1 MTKVMN
7 APLRNP
13 LKFDVHG
20 LVRAVSAN
28 ETGDVFAP
36 ALNAT
41 QWEMLGSYL
50 QPFAVTAG
58 QVLIEQSAN
67 DRTLYIVE
75 SGTLTVHYEDSKG
88 RLRLAVINP
97 GSAVGEGAF
106 FSRQPR
112 SATVQASAPGKI
124 WSLTALRFSELS
136 KRQPEVALEI
146 AMALGGLV
154 SRRLANKPRRVAV
167 T

>member
-1 MTKVMN
+1 MN

-13 LKFDVHG
+13 IKFDVQG
-20 LVRAVSAN
+20 LVKAVQAN
-28 ETGDVFAP
+28 TTDDVFAP
-36 ALNAT
+36 ALSPA

-50 QPFAVTAG
+50 QPFAVTGG
-58 QVLIEQSAN
+58 QVLIEQNAT
-67 DRTLYIVE
+67 DRTLYVVE
-75 SGTLTVHYEDSKG
+75 TGNLTVHYEDSKG
-88 RLRLAVINP
+88 RVRLAVVGP

-112 SATVQASAPGKI
+112 NATVQAAAPCKI
-124 WSLTALRFSELS
+124 WSLTPLRFSELS

-146 AMALGGLV
+146 AMALGALV
-154 SRRLANKPRRVAV
+154 SRRLACKPRRVAV

>member
-1 MTKVMN
+1 MN

-13 LKFDVHG
+13 IKFDVQG
-20 LVRAVSAN
+20 LIDVIAQNQS
-28 ETGDVFAP
+28 GDVFSP
-36 ALNAT
+36 NLT
-41 QWEMLGSYL
+41 PPQWDLLGSYL
-50 QPFAVTAG
+50 QPFAVTG
-58 QVLIEQSAN
+58 SQTLIEQGAE

-75 SGTLTVHYEDSKG
+75 TGNLTVHYEDSKG
-88 RLRLAVINP
+88 RVRLAVVGP

-112 SATVQASAPGKI
+112 SATVQAAATSKI
-124 WSLTALRFSELS
+124 WSLTPLRFSELS

-146 AMALGGLV
+146 AMALGALV
-154 SRRLANKPRRVAV
+154 SRRLANRPRRVAV

>member
-1 MTKVMN
+1 MN

-13 LKFDVHG
+13 VKFDVQG
-20 LVRAVSAN
+20 LVRAVAAN
-28 ETGDVFAP
+28 DSGDVFAP
-36 ALNAT
+36 ALTPA
-41 QWEMLGSYL
+41 QWEVLGSYL
-50 QPFAVTAG
+50 QPFPVSAG
-58 QVLIEQSAN
+58 QVLIEQNAS

-75 SGTLTVHYEDSKG
+75 SGNLTVHYEDSKG

-112 SATVQASAPGKI
+112 SATVQASAASKI
-124 WSLTALRFSELS
+124 WSLTPLRFSELS

-146 AMALGGLV
+146 VMALGALV

>member
-1 MTKVMN
+1 MN

-13 LKFDVHG
+13 IKFDVQS
-20 LVRAVSAN
+20 LVHAVAQNDS
-28 ETGDVFAP
+28 GDAFAP
-36 ALNAT
+36 HLTPA
-41 QWEMLGSYL
+41 QWDTLGSYL
-50 QPFAVTAG
+50 QPFAVTGG
-58 QVLIEQSAN
+58 QVLIEQGAE

-75 SGTLTVHYEDSKG
+75 TGSLTVHYEDSKH
-88 RLRLAVINP
+88 RVRLAVVGP

-112 SATVQASAPGKI
+112 SATVQASGTSKI
-124 WSLTALRFSELS
+124 WSMTPLRFSELS

-146 AMALGGLV
+146 AMALGSLV

>member
-1 MTKVMN
+1 MN

-13 LKFDVHG
+13 IKFDVQS
-20 LVRAVSAN
+20 LVHVIAQNDSS
-28 ETGDVFAP
+28 DVFSPHLTP
-36 ALNAT
+36 A
-41 QWEMLGSYL
+41 QWDMLGSYL
-50 QPFAVTAG
+50 QPFGVTG
-58 QVLIEQSAN
+58 NQVLIEQGAE

-75 SGTLTVHYEDSKG
+75 TGNLTVHYEDSKG
-88 RLRLAVINP
+88 RVRLAVVGP

-112 SATVQASAPGKI
+112 SATVQAAASSKI
-124 WSLTALRFSELS
+124 WSLSPLRFAELS

-146 AMALGGLV
+146 AMALGSLV